1 MSAGGEQ
8 ARESRLLGG
17 RYRLT
22 ERIGSGGMGTVWQ
35 AYDELVGRDVAV
47 KQPRLPGDPEDEHR
61 RRAASRLHREARAAA
76 RVDHPAAV
84 SIHDV
89 VVDDDGLPWIVMELI
104 RGESLHEI
112 LRRGPVDTAEAARIG
127 LAVLGALH
135 AAHSVGIVHRDVKPA
150 NVLLGPHG
158 RVVLTD
164 FGIAHVQGEESLT
177 ASGEFVGSL
186 EFVAPER
193 MSGRSAGP
201 PSDLW
206 SLGVLLYAAVEG
218 ASPFRR
224 PTVESTLAAVLAS
237 DPPEPKQAGPLGPLI
252 ARLLM
257 KEPAGRPGAQ
267 ECAAVLEAVTEG
279 RPTPGTDGGV
289 TGARDASRLRE
300 LSDDSGTVRLGVKA
314 GSGTGAG
321 GTASGAGGGFGVT
334 VSGPGAGSAGTASG
348 LGAGSGGT
356 ASGSGAGSAGTASG
370 LGAGSGGTASGSGAG
385 SAGRASGAGA
395 GSGGRRPGAMPD
407 PGNRASGAT
416 PGPGNRASALDDG
429 FAGTASGLGA
439 GSEGRASGMDSGSA
453 STASGLGVSSGGRA
467 SGAGAGSG
475 GRASGAGAGSGGRAS
490 GAGAG
495 SGGRASG
502 AGAGSASAAAGP
514 DASPTDTASELDTG
528 SAGTAPGPDAV
539 AADGMPTPAGESGTA
554 GGPEPTDSSAT
565 ARVPGPA
572 EPTLRPRPAGPTPRP
587 HPAEPTPRPRPPKP
601 TPRLRPAPLA
611 AIAVLLVAGTWV
623 GASHFSASGGKD
635 VTQRTAT
642 LTEAPARE
650 GGGSAVTWTAR
661 REPAVDAVL
670 YLPERYRELYRVG
683 EAGDPSRLSVYN
695 DGADGVIGVQFT
707 EWTKA
712 PAAPMAEAKETA
724 VGMEGHEH
732 RAGQYTATT
741 FHGDRA
747 ALSDVTY
754 DPDDKPVRVLKL
766 VVRTADDRMYQL
778 QVQMPK
784 GTPDEKK
791 GTALF
796 KGARD
801 RLVIG

>member
-47 KQPRLPGDPEDEHR
+47 KQPRLPGDPEDEFR

-104 RGESLHEI
+104 RGESLHEV

-257 KEPAGRPGAQ
+257 KEPTRRPGAQ
-267 ECAAVLEAVTEG
+267 ECAAVLEAVTES
-279 RPTPGTDGGV
+279 RPTPGTDGGA
-289 TGARDASRLRE
+289 TGARDASRPRE
-300 LSDDSGTVRLGVKA
+300 LLDDSGTVRLGAKA

-321 GTASGAGGGFGVT
+321 GTASGLGGSFGGRT
-334 VSGPGAGSAGTASG
+334 SG
-348 LGAGSGGT
+348 LGVGSEDPVAGP
-356 ASGSGAGSAGTASG
+356 
-370 LGAGSGGTASGSGAG
+370 GAG
-385 SAGRASGAGA
+385 SAGRASVAG
-395 GSGGRRPGAMPD
+395 
-407 PGNRASGAT
+407 
-416 PGPGNRASALDDG
+416 
-429 FAGTASGLGA
+429 
-439 GSEGRASGMDSGSA
+439 
-453 STASGLGVSSGGRA
+453 V
-467 SGAGAGSG
+467 
-475 GRASGAGAGSGGRAS
+475 
-490 GAGAG
+490 
-495 SGGRASG
+495 
-502 AGAGSASAAAGP
+502 GSASAASGP
-514 DASPTDTASELDTG
+514 DAGSADTASELDSG

-539 AADGMPTPAGESGTA
+539 AADGTPTPAGESGTA
-554 GGPEPTDSSAT
+554 GDPEPTDSSAT
-565 ARVPGPA
+565 ARVP
-572 EPTLRPRPAGPTPRP
+572 R
-587 HPAEPTPRPRPPKP
+587 PAEPTPRPRPPKP

-611 AIAVLLVAGTWV
+611 VIAVLLVAGTWV
-623 GASHFSASGGKD
+623 GASHFSAAGGKD

-650 GGGSAVTWTAR
+650 EGGSAVTWTAR
-661 REPAVDAVL
+661 REPAMDAVL
-670 YLPERYRELYRVG
+670 YLPERYRELYQVG

-732 RAGQYTATT
+732 SAGQYTATT